1 MDALSQVLVP
11 WLDIPFAFFGHSMGA
26 LIAFELARRL
36 RRGNNTG
43 PQQLL
48 VASRSAPQKP
58 RRQAAIYDL
67 PEREFIEALHS
78 RYNIPLTA
86 LGHGEL
92 MQLMMPMLRADFAIC
107 DTYEYLPEEPL
118 NIQINAYGGLADR
131 EVTREELEAWEN
143 QTSGTFMLKMFP
155 GDHFFLDSSPSLVTK
170 AISDALEPPGGLNQ
184 LYPAFSGR
192 DIG

>member
-26 LIAFELARRL
+26 LIAFELARKL
-36 RRGNNTG
+36 RRGNNPG

-48 VASRSAPQKP
+48 VASRPAPQKS

-67 PEREFIEALHS
+67 PEPEFIEALHS

-86 LGHGEL
+86 LDHGEL

-131 EVTREELEAWEN
+131 EVTREEMEAWEN
-143 QTSGTFMLKMFP
+143 QTNNTFMLKMFP

-170 AISDALEPPGGLNQ
+170 AISDALEPPRGSNQ
-184 LYPAFSGR
+184 LYPGFPGQ